1 MIMFSSKEKNQS
13 ISDEIQNSDNKISKM
28 YVDMIDILP
37 SVDLASEDAHPIS
50 PVSNIDWD
58 WVASNAIENN
68 KNKDD
73 FKKELIQKYIVEGN
87 PFKYSI
93 YINTFKPCE
102 KCGKNIGSIPI
113 IYIISAKENLLIRT
127 SYKKLHDIKD
137 HGASFSE
144 EEIQLFKKIL
154 GK

>member
-1 MIMFSSKEKNQS
+1 MPKKIILVLIILTILIIIMIMFSSKEKNQS

-93 YINTFKPCE
+93 YINTFKP
-102 KCGKNIGSIPI
+102 
-113 IYIISAKENLLIRT
+113 
-127 SYKKLHDIKD
+127 
-137 HGASFSE
+137 
-144 EEIQLFKKIL
+144 
-154 GK
+154 